1 MDLGLAGK
9 IVIVTGGD
17 KGIGGGI
24 TRELAREGAIPVI
37 VARDVAATAKMQA
50 ELAAAGSKSYA
61 VIAELSVRENCER
74 AVKETLAAAGRIDA
88 LVNNA
93 GVNDG
98 AGLEKGNPR
107 LFVASL
113 EKNLVPYY
121 CMAHYALPSLK
132 ATRGSIVNIGS
143 KVAVTGQGNTS
154 GYAAS
159 KGGMVSYTRHVA
171 VELAPTVRVNCVSP
185 GFMRTPMSTGERVG
199 LSADEQERRMV
210 AFGGS
215 SPMGRAGS
223 ADDIANAVAYFASD
237 ESAFVTGR
245 ELVVDGGH
253 LVRSQGR

>member
-113 EKNLVPYY
+113 EKNLVPY
-121 CMAHYALPSLK
+121 
-132 ATRGSIVNIGS
+132 
-143 KVAVTGQGNTS
+143 
-154 GYAAS
+154 
-159 KGGMVSYTRHVA
+159 
-171 VELAPTVRVNCVSP
+171 
-185 GFMRTPMSTGERVG
+185 
-199 LSADEQERRMV
+199 
-210 AFGGS
+210 
-215 SPMGRAGS
+215 
-223 ADDIANAVAYFASD
+223 
-237 ESAFVTGR
+237 
-245 ELVVDGGH
+245 
-253 LVRSQGR
+253 